1 MSQSATQPP
10 APASVEAIPFWRDAR
25 IIGILAQ
32 IVFVVLFLWSLVW
45 LFGNVSGNLERL
57 GPAQFV
63 CRSGS
68 AEQYS
73 LRCAF
78 DFLSSEAAFAIA
90 ETPIPYTTSDS
101 YWRAIGVGVLNTA
114 KVSVLGIVMATVIG
128 TAAGIARLSENWL
141 IRNIAGWYV
150 DIMRNTPLL
159 LQLFFIYFVI
169 LLLELPPIQN
179 ALRPLG
185 LPIFISQ
192 RGINYPKL
200 IPMSSFGTWLAFV
213 VLGLIQAQLLWFW
226 LGRREIETG
235 KASNRLVWT
244 LAALLVVAGLGW
256 WVSGRTAHN
265 EGFMVSRAARVR
277 EVRDLVAFTERR
289 LGIDNLTFVDEAL
302 ADGRVSAERYAE
314 ATVKLCTVADSP
326 SEFNLTTELR
336 RLKVPYSV
344 QRFDRPDQVTEAY
357 AAEDGVCEL
366 FVAPLSTLAAERDLL
381 EDGGRHLIVTV
392 PETPVRLAVPR
403 LEGFNYVGGGK
414 MTLEFTGLL
423 LGLTLYT
430 GGFIAEVVRGGILSV
445 SRGQTEAARALGLSE
460 GQRLRLI
467 VLPQALRVIIPPLT
481 SQYLNLSKNSSLA
494 LAIGYP
500 DLWQVM
506 STIINQAG
514 RSIQPVLL
522 TAGTYLA
529 FSLVIS
535 FFLNWY
541 NRRIQ
546 LVER

>member
-1 MSQSATQPP
+1 MSVLTTKPSTSTPG
-10 APASVEAIPFWRDAR
+10 EAIPFWRDAR

-32 IVFVVLFLWSLVW
+32 ILFVVLFIWGLAW
-45 LFGNVSGNLERL
+45 LFSNVSGNLERL

-68 AEQYS
+68 AEAYS

-78 DFLSSEAAFAIA
+78 DFLASEAAFDIS
-90 ETPIPYTTSDS
+90 ETPIPYATSDS
-101 YWRAIGVGVLNTA
+101 YWRAIGVGVLNTV
-114 KVSVLGIVMATVIG
+114 KVSALGILLATVIG
-128 TAAGIARLSENWL
+128 AAAGIARLSDNWL
-141 IRNIAGWYV
+141 IRNLARWYV

-179 ALRPLG
+179 ALQPFG

-192 RGINYPKL
+192 RGVNYPKL
-200 IPMSSFGTWLAFV
+200 IPMSSFSIWLAFV
-213 VLGLIQAQLLWFW
+213 VLGVIQAQLVWFW

-235 KASNRLVWT
+235 KESRRLTW
-244 LAALLVVAGLGW
+244 ALVAFLGVAGLGW
-256 WVSGRTAHN
+256 LVSGQTAHT
-265 EGFMVSRAARVR
+265 EGFMLSRAARVR
-277 EVRDLVAFTERR
+277 SVGDLAAFTERR
-289 LGIDNLTFVDEAL
+289 LGIDNLAFVDEAL
-302 ADGRVSAERYAE
+302 AGGQISAERYADAALE
-314 ATVKLCTVADSP
+314 LCVVADSP
-326 SEFNLTTELR
+326 SEFNLTTLLR
-336 RLKVPYSV
+336 RLKVPYRV
-344 QRFDRPDQVTEAY
+344 KRFDRPDQVTEAY
-357 AAEDGVCEL
+357 SAEDGVCEL
-366 FVAPLSTLAAERDLL
+366 YVAPLATLAAERNLL
-381 EDGGRHLIVTV
+381 ENSARHLIVPL
-392 PETPVRLAVPR
+392 PETPFRLAVPR
-403 LEGFNYVGGGK
+403 LEGFNYVGGNK

-445 SRGQTEAARALGLSE
+445 SRGQTEAARALGLTE

-481 SQYLNLSKNSSLA
+481 SQYLNLTKNSSLA
-494 LAIGYP
+494 LAIGFP

-514 RSIQPVLL
+514 RSIQPILL

-529 FSLVIS
+529 FSLAIS